1 MSGSRPNPPSAT
13 SVATRLARGP
23 RHRGDIMSPETRS
36 ALMAR
41 IKGKNTGP
49 ELVLGKMLAGH
60 GLRWQKHAKDL
71 PGRPDFVF
79 RACRLV
85 IFVDGDFWH
94 GWRFS
99 VWRDKLTAK
108 WDAKISGNR
117 RRDSRVHRALRRAGW
132 QVIRIWEHQIERD
145 LGGCTGR
152 VLAAIK
158 ERSAATEMTRRT
170 WPRAGRPGIT
180 ASNEAKDPGFVR
192 GRRG

>member
-1 MSGSRPNPPSAT
+1 
-13 SVATRLARGP
+13 
-23 RHRGDIMSPETRS
+23 MSPETRS

-49 ELVLGKMLAGH
+49 ELMLGKVLAEH
-60 GLRWQKHAKDL
+60 GLRWHKHSKDL

-117 RRDSRVHRALRRAGW
+117 RRDFRVHRALRRAGW
-132 QVIRIWEHQIERD
+132 RVIRIWEHQIERD
-145 LGGCTGR
+145 LDGCARR
-152 VLAAIK
+152 VVEAIEENTAVGK
-158 ERSAATEMTRRT
+158 NRRT
-170 WPRAGRPGIT
+170 WPRAVRPGIT
-180 ASNEAKDPGFVR
+180 AGNEAKNSGFVR
-192 GRRG
+192 RRRR